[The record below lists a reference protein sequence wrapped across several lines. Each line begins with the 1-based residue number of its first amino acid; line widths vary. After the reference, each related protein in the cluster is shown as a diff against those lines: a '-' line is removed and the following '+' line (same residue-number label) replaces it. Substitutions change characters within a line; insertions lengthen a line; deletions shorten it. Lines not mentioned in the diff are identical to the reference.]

1 MGQKVG
7 KFIVEVGKAAAKGAT
22 SFVLGK
28 VPVLG
33 PIVANKLNSLY
44 AKGGKVI
51 ALAEGGEVPPGM
63 KKLVINTPA
72 QLLALVKKEPEIAS
86 KVGLTVEEV
95 KEGIQ
100 MAKEGEAVV
109 AKRRGGR
116 AKKAKASKAPKEDR
130 VMLESGSA
138 PAFAR
143 GGLVPSVF

>member
-7 KFIVEVGKAAAKGAT
+7 RFFVEVGKAAAKGVT
-22 SFVLGK
+22 SFVGNK
-28 VPVLG
+28 VPIIG
-33 PIVANKLNSLY
+33 PIVANKLNSMY

-51 ALAEGGEVPPGM
+51 ALADGGEVPAGM
-63 KKLVINTPA
+63 KKLVINTPTA
-72 QLLALVKKEPEIAS
+72 LLNLVKKEPEIAA
-86 KVGLTVEEV
+86 KVGLTVDEV

-100 MAKEGEAVV
+100 QAKEGEAVV

-116 AKKAKASKAPKEDR
+116 AKKSKKAKEDR
-130 VMLESGSA
+130 VLLESGSA

>member
-7 KFIVEVGKAAAKGAT
+7 RFFVEVGKAAAKGVT
-22 SFVLGK
+22 SFVGNK
-28 VPVLG
+28 VPIIG
-33 PIVANKLNSLY
+33 PIVANKLNSMY

-51 ALAEGGEVPPGM
+51 ALADGGEVPPGM

-72 QLLALVKKEPEIAS
+72 ALLNLVKKEPEIAA
-86 KVGLTVEEV
+86 KVGLTVDEV

-100 MAKEGEAVV
+100 QAKEGEAVV

-116 AKKAKASKAPKEDR
+116 AKKSKKAKEDH